1 MILAMHIPDGMVGG
15 AVCPLTAI
23 IATTGILAAFFAVL
37 RSPEKPSP
45 TKFGAVSALV
55 FALQML
61 NFPIA
66 MGVSG
71 HLVGGVLAAVLL
83 GIPSGILSVSLV
95 LVAQCLLFADG
106 GIFSLGANIVNMSL
120 LGAGVG
126 GWIARTKNGAL
137 SPSRIALASWVSVMS
152 AALACSLELA
162 ISNTAPLSSSLAP
175 MLATHSVIGLGEA
188 LLTIAAVYFFRASY
202 SVSCHRENAWIPL
215 SAAVCLVALVSPF
228 ASKLPDGLEWSAS
241 ILGLSGSAQQA
252 LPFVSPLSDY
262 ALPFVSQEVIS
273 TALAGTAGC
282 AAVFFLAL
290 LLATAWKSRVTLSG
304 ATR

>member
-15 AVCPLTAI
+15 AVCPLTTI

-37 RSPEKPSP
+37 RSPKKPSP
-45 TKFGAVSALV
+45 MKFGAVSALV
-55 FALQML
+55 FALQTL
-61 NFPIA
+61 NFPIST
-66 MGVSG
+66 GVSG

-83 GIPSGILSVSLV
+83 GIPSGILSISLV

-126 GWIARTKNGAL
+126 GWIARTKTSSL

-175 MLATHSVIGLGEA
+175 MLAAHSVIGLGEA

-202 SVSCHRENAWIPL
+202 SASSERENAWIPL

-252 LPFVSPLSDY
+252 LPFASPFPGY
-262 ALPFVSQEVIS
+262 TLPFVSQEVIS

-290 LLATAWKSRVTLSG
+290 FLATAWKSRVNLSG